1 MLKLMGIA
9 GSEGKDVVMVINE
22 SHMRKG
28 FVLEDV
34 NSIMNNGDIPNLFS
48 QEDFLPLIDKLR
60 KLGKKAGKAELL
72 ENART
77 SQYYDYFVENVQ
89 LHLHV
94 VLVMS
99 PLGKQLRT
107 RIRNFP
113 SLANCSQAIWFAR
126 WPTEALEAVAA
137 TTVHEIVMND
147 SRLSG
152 SLQVELEKNLVQA
165 LIYMH

>member
-1 MLKLMGIA
+1 MKLMGIA
-9 GSEGKDVVMVINE
+9 GGEAKDVVMVVNE

-60 KLGKKAGKAELL
+60 KIAKKAGKGELL

-77 SQYYDYFVENVQ
+77 SQYYDYFVENVG

-99 PLGKQLRT
+99 PLGK
-107 RIRNFP
+107 
-113 SLANCSQAIWFAR
+113 
-126 WPTEALEAVAA
+126 
-137 TTVHEIVMND
+137 
-147 SRLSG
+147 
-152 SLQVELEKNLVQA
+152 
-165 LIYMH
+165 